1 MKLFWLL
8 KRFILYC
15 CICGWAGLFYG
26 CAQTPDGASSDS
38 RLQPTVI
45 ANGVFLQTPAEE
57 YAGEVL
63 AYLVPLTLGKTGNPK
78 FRGEW
83 GDRGL
88 KLPLDYGV
96 ISEMMQGPER
106 DPRRV
111 MVLDNNILGLSQVL
125 YHYDERLNLF
135 KGEGI
140 HRSIFPSTELLS
152 VRVMLLQKMNRG
164 EKIGLAELMEKR
176 EQLLNP
182 NVRVEEID
190 LGGTRLLFSEM
201 KLLKDVVQSEPSF
214 MAYLEHPFIVEM
226 LYKIG
231 AVSMDSYVKEKIQAA
246 RYRDAGFEQGRESGK
261 KSVQVAVLP
270 SIVESFAYQS
280 IDTNLYPTGFV
291 PEDTY
296 FEAIEAFQDTMIR
309 FLQKL
314 VLSQMFGDTVTG
326 NADEEKRRNALVKEF
341 IETHLNIRFMNQRP
355 FVIHPENVDKVIQDV
370 CHDSD
375 FNVIVLGKN
384 VYLSMQI
391 LDVDTYPHVN
401 RLYLDMSDI
410 KHGQVDFEIGQISM
424 FVFDKLKPLIRSS
437 KNISGRTLNNQPSNI
452 VQKSI

>member
-1 MKLFWLL
+1 MKLIRLL
-8 KRFILYC
+8 KYILLC
-15 CICGWAGLFYG
+15 CYTCGWAGLFYG

-38 RLQPTVI
+38 RFQPTVI
-45 ANGVFLQTPAEE
+45 VNGVVFQTPAQE

-63 AYLVPLTLGKTGNPK
+63 AYLVPLTLGKTGNLK
-78 FRGEW
+78 LRGEW
-83 GDRGL
+83 SERGL
-88 KLPLDYGV
+88 KLPLDYRA
-96 ISEMMQGPER
+96 ISEMMQGPGK

-140 HRSIFPSTELLS
+140 HRSIFPSTELVS
-152 VRVMLLQKMNRG
+152 TRVMLLQKMNRG

-182 NVRVEEID
+182 SIRVEEID
-190 LGGTRLLFSEM
+190 LEGTHLHFSEM
-201 KLLKDVVQSEPSF
+201 KLLKDVIQSEPSF
-214 MAYLEHPFIVEM
+214 LAYLNHPFIVEM

-231 AVSMDSYVKEKIQAA
+231 AVFMDSYVEEKIQAA
-246 RYRDAGFEQGRESGK
+246 RYRVLGAEQGRERSGE
-261 KSVQVAVLP
+261 KSVKVAVLP
-270 SIVESFAYQS
+270 SIVQSFTYRN
-280 IDTNLYPTGFV
+280 IDTDAYPTGFA

-296 FEAIEAFQDTMIR
+296 VEAIETFQDTMIR
-309 FLQKL
+309 FLKKL
-314 VLSQMFGDTVTG
+314 VMAQMFGDTVTG
-326 NADEEKRRNALVKEF
+326 DAEEEKRRHAQVEEF
-341 IETHLNIRFMNQRP
+341 IEMHLNLRFMNQRP
-355 FVIHPENVDKVIQDV
+355 FVIHPENAEKVIQDV

-384 VYLSMQI
+384 VYLSMQV
-391 LDVDTYPHVN
+391 LDVDTFPHVN

-424 FVFDKLKPLIRSS
+424 FVFEKLKPLIRSS
-437 KNISGRTLNNQPSNI
+437 NNLSSS
-452 VQKSI
+452 VTK